1 MPDFQYIALKNG
13 GSKESGLLHAASRAE
28 ALSQLSRKGLR
39 PMKLSEAGDAAMARE
54 MRKVRKSGD
63 EDEATLNR
71 SELLYFT
78 EDMADLLEN
87 GLQLEPALAILE
99 KRQQNKRVKTITH
112 ALRTYVRDG
121 GSFSKALRAASR
133 SFSDLYCNMAEAG
146 EISGT
151 LPHILRRQAA
161 YLQALNELQSK
172 VISSLMY
179 PAVLLV
185 VGFLLLIIFV
195 TVLIPNLLTL
205 FEKTG
210 AAMPF
215 LTRALFWF
223 SGMAVNYWWLWLAI
237 ALASGVGF
245 WAYVRTPEGMAWWH
259 RTQLQI
265 PLLGMVLKQ
274 RAYTQMCFT
283 LGTLVTNGIPLLK
296 GIELMNR
303 ANPNIYFQ
311 RQFRDIHAM
320 VEEGGS
326 LSLALQKRDILPG
339 TLVDMIAVGEQ
350 TGKLG
355 ETLMKVSQRQE
366 RLLLQS
372 IERLTAIVQPIVI
385 IFIAGLVG
393 IVAYAVF
400 SGIFQTI
407 SGLQNQ
413 AGG

>member
-1 MPDFQYIALKNG
+1 MPEFQYIALKPG
-13 GSKESGLLHAASRAE
+13 GKKESGVLNAGNRAE
-28 ALSQLSRKGLR
+28 ALTQLGRKGLR

-54 MRKVRKSGD
+54 MRKVRKGG
-63 EDEATLNR
+63 EDGEAVLNR

-87 GLQLEPALAILE
+87 GLQLEPALAVLE
-99 KRQQNKRVKTITH
+99 RRQQNSRVKTITNR
-112 ALRTYVRDG
+112 LRNYVRDG
-121 GSFSKALRAASR
+121 GSFSKALRGASK

-161 YLQALNELQSK
+161 YLHAINELQSK
-172 VISSLMY
+172 VVSSLMY
-179 PAVLLV
+179 PVVLVV
-185 VGFLLLIIFV
+185 VGFGLLIIFV

-205 FEKTG
+205 FQKTG
-210 AAMPF
+210 ASMPF
-215 LTRALFWF
+215 LTRMLFWF
-223 SGMAVNYWWLWLAI
+223 SEMVVGYWWLWLAI
-237 ALASGVGF
+237 ALTAFFGF
-245 WAYVRTPEGMAWWH
+245 WAYIRTSEGMTWWH
-259 RTQLQI
+259 RNQLKI
-265 PLLGMVLKQ
+265 PLLGTVLKQ
-274 RAYTQMCFT
+274 RAYTQMTFT
-283 LGTLVTNGIPLLK
+283 LGTLITNGIPLLK

-355 ETLMKVSQRQE
+355 DTLLKVSTRQE

-372 IERLTAIVQPIVI
+372 IERLTAIIQPVVI
-385 IFIAGLVG
+385 ICIAGLVG
-393 IVAYAVF
+393 VVAYAVF

-407 SGLQNQ
+407 SGLQTQ